1 MNQAALIEPAETD
14 ETPQDSSGP
23 AKGGLASPSFIGLLV
38 TQLLTAINDNLFR
51 WLAIGIGKDY
61 VDESQQSNIL
71 MAGTACFV
79 LPYMLLAA
87 PAGYLADRFSKR
99 QVIVA
104 CKIAEV
110 VIMGLGVLAIVL
122 QSSLLLFTVV
132 ALTGA
137 QSALFSPAKLGALP
151 EFLKTDRISAANGLF
166 GLMTVAAT
174 VIGMAFG
181 SMLKD
186 ATGLRGVEHWW
197 ISAVVI
203 LGIAIAGML
212 VSLFVQTP
220 GPANPKLR
228 FPWNPFRKTY
238 SDLALLWSRRALFR
252 VALGMVFFWSVGAL
266 AQINIDQFALESG
279 AHLESHKTPLLVAL
293 VLGLGVGSVLA
304 GVASRGRIE
313 LGLLPLGAFGV
324 ALFAALLCTVQ
335 GNIIQAEALTIG
347 FVWASFLLFALGVSA
362 GLFSV
367 PLEAFMQHRSPRK
380 QRGAILAAA
389 NFLVFGGVFLSALLY
404 AVLRAPIFS
413 DGPAVSS
420 RTVFLLTGLFTIP
433 VLLYIV
439 CLIPQASIRFLVWLA
454 SLTIYRIRVYGR
466 DNLPEEGGALL
477 APNHVSWLDGV
488 LLLMTSSRPVR
499 MVVWAGN
506 FKNPWLLW
514 LARQWGAI
522 LITPRPKAIIAA
534 LKTATEALND
544 GEIVCIFP
552 EGGITRSGQLQSFK
566 QGIMRVIKGTDAPV
580 IPVYLDELWGSIFSF
595 EGGRFF
601 NKWPKRWPYPVSI
614 HFGKPLA
621 KPQDVHEIRQAVSE
635 LGANA
640 VKQRI
645 ERTMLLSR
653 SFIRRCK
660 ERKREMKIA
669 DSSTATLT
677 GGQLLTRSLVLR
689 RALRREL
696 LDPDEQHVG
705 VLLPPSNGGVVV
717 NACLALD
724 RRIAVNLNYT
734 VSSEVMNEC
743 IRQAGIKHVLTSA
756 KFMEKMNFELDAEVV
771 LLEDFKDKVTS
782 MDKAFG
788 FVDAYMTPASL
799 LDRKLGLNEVSSDD
813 VLTVIFTSGSTGT
826 PKGVMLTY
834 GNIGSNS
841 QTIETVV
848 QLTRDDVLI
857 GILPFFHSFG
867 YTVAMWTV
875 LSTEITGIYHFNPLD
890 ARQVSKLCGR
900 HKGTI
905 LLATPTFLRSYM
917 RRCEPSDLASLE
929 VVVAGAEKL
938 PKAVS
943 DAFEERMGVRPVEG
957 YGTTELSPL
966 VSVNIPPSRARASD
980 DDVTL
985 KEGSVGRPAPG
996 ISAKIIDTETGEN
1009 RGVGESGM
1017 LLIQGPNVMKGYM
1030 GREDLTAE
1038 VIKDGWYE
1046 TGDIAYI
1053 DEDGF
1058 IFITGRES
1066 RFSKIGGEMVPH
1078 IKVEETINEILS
1090 GQEGDP
1096 DGDSGADL
1104 KAAVTSVPDVKK
1116 GERLIV
1122 LHLPL
1127 STAIDELRK
1136 KMSEA
1141 GLPNIFIPSADSFI
1155 EVEALPIL
1163 GSGKLDLKAI
1173 KKIAEE
1179 RTND

>member
-1 MNQAALIEPAETD
+1 MNQVAFTELASKDAEHLSAT
-14 ETPQDSSGP
+14 TGP
-23 AKGGLASPSFIGLLV
+23 AKGGLGSPSFIGLVV
-38 TQLLTAINDNLFR
+38 TQLLTAVNDNLFR
-51 WLAIGIGKDY
+51 WLAVGIGKDY
-61 VDESQQSNIL
+61 VDESQHSNIL

-79 LPYMLLAA
+79 LPYLLLAA

-99 QVIVA
+99 KVIIA
-104 CKIAEV
+104 CKMAEV
-110 VIMGLGVLAIVL
+110 VIMSLGVLAIVL

-151 EFLKTDRISAANGLF
+151 EVLKSDRISAANGLF

-186 ATGLRGVEHWW
+186 ATGYRGVEHWW
-197 ISAVVI
+197 ISAVALV
-203 LGIAIAGML
+203 AIAVAGVVM
-212 VSLFVQTP
+212 SLFVKTP
-220 GPANPKLR
+220 GSANPKLQ
-228 FPWNPFRKTY
+228 FPWNPFRQTCR
-238 SDLALLWSRRALFR
+238 DLALLWSHKALFR

-266 AQINIDQFALESG
+266 AQINIDQFAFESG
-279 AHLESHKTPLLVAL
+279 AIQESHKTPLLVAL
-293 VLGLGVGSVLA
+293 VLGLGVGSIMA
-304 GVASRGRIE
+304 GVASRGRVE
-313 LGLLPLGAFGV
+313 LGLLPLGALGV
-324 ALFAALLCTVQ
+324 AIFAALLCTVQ
-335 GNIIQAEALTIG
+335 TDIIQPSATLTFG
-347 FVWASFLLFALGVSA
+347 FVWASFLLFALGTSA

-367 PLEAFMQHRSPRK
+367 PLEAFMQHRSPRR

-389 NFLVFGGVFLSALLY
+389 NFLVFGGVFISALLY
-404 AVLRAPIFS
+404 AALRAPIFS
-413 DGPAVSS
+413 DEPFVSS
-420 RTVFLLTGLFTIP
+420 RTVFLLTGLFTVP

-477 APNHVSWLDGV
+477 APNHVSWLDGI

-506 FKNPWLLW
+506 FTNPWLRW
-514 LARQWGAI
+514 LANQWGAI
-522 LITPRPKAIIAA
+522 LITPRPKAIVAA
-534 LKTATEALND
+534 LKTATEALNN

-566 QGIMRVIKGTDAPV
+566 QGIMRVLKGTDAPV
-580 IPVYLDELWGSIFSF
+580 VPVYLDELWGSIFSF
-595 EGGRFF
+595 EGGKFF
-601 NKWPKRWPYPVSI
+601 TKWPKRWPYPISI
-614 HFGKPLA
+614 HFGEPIA
-621 KPQDVHEIRQAVSE
+621 KPNDVHEIRQAVLE
-635 LGANA
+635 LGAKA
-640 VKQRI
+640 VKQRM

-653 SFIRRCK
+653 SLIRRCK
-660 ERKREMKIA
+660 ESKRQMKIA
-669 DSSTATLT
+669 DSSGAALT

-689 RALRREL
+689 RALRREV
-696 LDPDEQHVG
+696 LDPKEQYVG
-705 VLLPPSNGGVVV
+705 VLLPPSNGAVIV
-717 NACLALD
+717 NACLSLD

-734 VSSEVMNEC
+734 VSSDVMNAC

-756 KFMEKMNFELDAEVV
+756 KFMEKMDFDLDAEVV

-782 MDKAFG
+782 FDKASG
-788 FVDAYMTPASL
+788 FVDAYLTPASM
-799 LDRKLGLNEVSSDD
+799 LDRKLGLGQVNADD

-834 GNIGSNS
+834 GNVGSNS
-841 QTIETVV
+841 QAIQTVIH
-848 QLTRDDVLI
+848 LTGDDVLI

-875 LSTEITGIYHFNPLD
+875 LATETKGVYHFNPLD
-890 ARQVSKLCGR
+890 SRQVSKLCGR

-917 RRCEPSDLASLE
+917 RRCEPSDLETLD

-938 PKAVS
+938 PQAVS

-966 VSVNIPPSRARASD
+966 VSVNIPPSRARTID

-996 ISAKIIDTETGEN
+996 ITAKIVDLDSGEE
-1009 RGVGESGM
+1009 RGVGETGM
-1017 LLIQGPNVMKGYM
+1017 LLIKGPNVMKGYM
-1030 GREDLTAE
+1030 GRDDLTAE
-1038 VIKDGWYE
+1038 VIKDGWYT
-1046 TGDIAYI
+1046 TGDVAYI

-1078 IKVEETINEILS
+1078 IKVEEVINEILS
-1090 GQEGDP
+1090 DDENESDDESQG
-1096 DGDSGADL
+1096 L
-1104 KAAVTSVPDVKK
+1104 KAAVTSLSDEKK
-1116 GERLIV
+1116 GEKLVV
-1122 LHLPL
+1122 LHLPI
-1127 STAIDELRK
+1127 SMSIDELRK

-1141 GLPNIFIPSADSFI
+1141 GLPNIYIPAQANFV

-1163 GSGKLDLKAI
+1163 GSGKLDLKAVLI
-1173 KKIAEE
+1173 MAEE
-1179 RTND
+1179 RA